1 MAGCKKIFT
10 DEEIQILLQNPYV
23 LKVTRHTINF
33 TVEFKRYV
41 YYELLKG
48 RKTSEILREL
58 GIDPRMLG
66 IGRVNMLKMNLFK
79 EAGSP
84 RGLHDVGENKAYVE
98 LAGKIRRL
106 EAELAYKNQEI
117 EFLKNYISNPN
128 DPRGAMSVSASAKFA
143 IIYEMMQREDNL
155 LDVKTLCDSAGVSR
169 SGYYRYL
176 SAEET
181 RKQREEEDRADFELI
196 LEAYKYRG
204 YAKEARG
211 IHMRLLRMTPPIN
224 MNLKKIRR
232 LMKKY
237 GLRCPIRKPNPYRRI
252 AKNIKSAT
260 IVPNILNREFESR
273 GARSV
278 LLTDITYIINGRA
291 PQCYMSTVID
301 GCTKEVLAWVL
312 SPSLQ
317 EEGLSLETIYCLLRD
332 HGVTLSTEALIHSD
346 QGVHYRS
353 VKFIQLLKDSNLCQS
368 MSRRANC
375 WDNAPQ
381 ESFFGHMK
389 DEIDISGCTTFEEV
403 YNVISEWVHYYNN
416 DRPQWDLLK
425 LAPAEYY
432 QYLMTGEYPLEK
444 IQNKDNGEE

>member
-1 MAGCKKIFT
+1 
-10 DEEIQILLQNPYV
+10 
-23 LKVTRHTINF
+23 
-33 TVEFKRYV
+33 
-41 YYELLKG
+41 
-48 RKTSEILREL
+48 
-58 GIDPRMLG
+58 
-66 IGRVNMLKMNLFK
+66 
-79 EAGSP
+79 
-84 RGLHDVGENKAYVE
+84 
-98 LAGKIRRL
+98 
-106 EAELAYKNQEI
+106 
-117 EFLKNYISNPN
+117 
-128 DPRGAMSVSASAKFA
+128 MSVSTSTKFA

-196 LEAYKYRG
+196 LEAYRYRG
-204 YAKEARG
+204 YAKGARG

-237 GLRCPIRKPNPYRRI
+237 GLRCPVRKPNPHRRV
-252 AKNIKSAT
+252 AKNIKSET

-278 LLTDITYIINGRA
+278 LLTDITYIINGQA

-317 EEGLSLETIYCLLRD
+317 EEGLSLETIHCLLRD

-353 VKFIQLLKDSNLCQS
+353 VKFIQLL
-368 MSRRANC
+368 
-375 WDNAPQ
+375 
-381 ESFFGHMK
+381 
-389 DEIDISGCTTFEEV
+389 
-403 YNVISEWVHYYNN
+403 
-416 DRPQWDLLK
+416 
-425 LAPAEYY
+425 
-432 QYLMTGEYPLEK
+432 
-444 IQNKDNGEE
+444 